1 MQLYIMLRAYMHT
14 LTTRRNGMHDLENVG
29 LVVWRRA
36 ESPGMETVEP
46 RTPVVA
52 LARIAFK

>member
-1 MQLYIMLRAYMHT
+1 
-14 LTTRRNGMHDLENVG
+14 MHDLENVG
-29 LVVWRRA
+29 LVVWRGA

-46 RTPVVA
+46 WTPVVA